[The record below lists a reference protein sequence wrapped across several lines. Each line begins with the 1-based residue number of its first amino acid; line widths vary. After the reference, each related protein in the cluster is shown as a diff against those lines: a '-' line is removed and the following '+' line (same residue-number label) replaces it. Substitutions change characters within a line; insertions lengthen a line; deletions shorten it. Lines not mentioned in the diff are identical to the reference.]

1 MRRLFLTSSFADV
14 SKLLPEFL
22 EKEREGKTVT
32 FIPAASTTEKVKFY
46 VGAAKKA
53 FKKLGIIV
61 DELDIPQASGEEII
75 SKLENNNYI
84 YVSGGNTFYLLQ
96 ELIQTGADKIIKD
109 QIKKGK
115 IYIGE
120 SAGSMI
126 MAPNIKYVEMMDDKT
141 KAESLNSYKALGIVD
156 FYPVPHHTNFPFKK
170 TVEKII
176 AEYNSRLDLRPISN
190 KQAITIKD
198 NNIEIL
204 SK

>member
-1 MRRLFLTSSFADV
+1 MRNLFLTSSFSDV
-14 SKLLPEFL
+14 SKLLPDFL
-22 EKEREGKTVT
+22 GEECETKTVT
-32 FIPAASTTEKVKFY
+32 FIPTASITEKVKFY

-61 DELDIPQASGEEII
+61 DELDISKATGEEIT
-75 SKLENNNYI
+75 SKLENNDYI

-96 ELIQTGADKIIKD
+96 ELKQTGADQIIID

-126 MAPNIKYVEMMDDKT
+126 MSPNIEYVEIMDDKT
-141 KAESLNSYKALGIVD
+141 IAKSLNTNDALGVVD
-156 FYPVPHHTNFPFKK
+156 VYPVPHHTNFPFKK
-170 TVEKII
+170 IVEKII
-176 AEYNSRLDLRPISN
+176 AEYGSKLDLCPISN
-190 KQAITIKD
+190 KQVIAVKD
-198 NNIEIL
+198 DSIEIL